1 MKKINNKAIT
11 SIILGLFILL
21 ILPNCAK
28 YDGKKL
34 TAPRA
39 PIHEKENIEVAKKA
53 LTEEECKEYFSG
65 RNILAR
71 GYQPV
76 HIYVKNNTNK
86 TLYLNP
92 DYITLPLEPSTSV
105 ARKMYRNTGWKITKY
120 FIIGGPIWAA
130 VEGLA
135 SNDANKMIKADMRE
149 KSIRLD
155 KSIKIRPYGIMN
167 KVLFVAQEN
176 YSADFNISL
185 IEEKSNKKI
194 EFNL

>member
-1 MKKINNKAIT
+1 MKKTNNRAIK
-11 SIILGLFILL
+11 SIILVLFIVL

-28 YDGKKL
+28 YEGKKL
-34 TAPRA
+34 TAPYA
-39 PIHEKENIEVAKKA
+39 PIHEKENIEVAKKD
-53 LTEEECKEYFSG
+53 LTEKECKEYFGG

-76 HIYVKNNTNK
+76 HIYVKNNTDK

-92 DYITLPLEPSTSV
+92 DYITLPLEPSSSV
-105 ARKMYRNTGWKITKY
+105 ARKMYRNIGWKITKY

-149 KSIRLD
+149 KSVRLD
-155 KSIKIRPYGIMN
+155 KVIKIRPYGIMN

-176 YSADFNISL
+176 YSADFSISL
-185 IEEKSNKKI
+185 MEEKSKKLI
-194 EFNL
+194 EFKL